1 MATLETSAG
10 EIDYDVRGEGPT
22 LVLLPAGA
30 HVRGDF
36 DELRD
41 LLAPRFRTIAPDW
54 PSHGASPPSSA
65 PASAITFADAAEAL
79 VEAVAPEGAIV
90 LGNSVGGFA
99 AGRLAARRPE
109 LVAGLV
115 LVDAGGFAPRTPV
128 VRGFCALMSR
138 PGFLRRIYPGF
149 ARRYTRPRTAADRA
163 ALEAAVATTR
173 GGAGLEAVCGLWRSF
188 ASPEHDLR
196 PLAGSISAPTLVIWG
211 RRDPVIPLR
220 VGRRA
225 AASIPGARLAV
236 LDAGHVPFTS
246 GPRAFAAELDPF
258 ATEAVNRWRSGA
270 RSRA

>member
-1 MATLETSAG
+1 MATIETGAG
-10 EIDYDVRGEGPT
+10 RIDYDVRGEGPP

-36 DELRD
+36 DELRE
-41 LLAPRFRTIAPDW
+41 LLAPRFRTIALDW
-54 PSHGASPPSSA
+54 PGHGASPRGTR
-65 PASAITFADAAEAL
+65 PASAMAFADAAEEL

-90 LGNSVGGFA
+90 VGNSVGGFA

-149 ARRYTRPRTAADRA
+149 ARRYMRPQTAADRR
-163 ALEAAVATTR
+163 ALDDAVATTR
-173 GGAGLEAVCGLWRSF
+173 SDPGLETVCELWGSF

-196 PLAGSISAPTLVIWG
+196 PLAGSISAPTLVAWG

-225 AASIPGARLAV
+225 AASIPGGRLAV
-236 LDAGHVPFTS
+236 FDTGHVPFT
-246 GPRAFAAELDPF
+246 GDPVGFAAEL
-258 ATEAVNRWRSGA
+258 EKLG
-270 RSRA
+270 